1 MINNINEQYSI
12 LQKNI
17 ELILDEYKCMI
28 CLEVAK
34 FPVTYQCSKHIA
46 CHTCIHKWFN
56 SNKEYSNDIGY
67 YANIFCS
74 LCEHITKAT
83 IATDIYLDPLKP
95 MELFTA
101 KIKQGFD
108 PENKRAESVCP
119 YCNIDISVNTNYNHV
134 YKCSKRT
141 IDCHNCKTS
150 IVINNIDIH
159 LDEVCKGFACKE
171 CKNITLTRKEL
182 FLHKKHNYL
191 VKKNVFNTN
200 NNHTFPTCKIF
211 INSNN
216 NNNNNNLDLFKIN
229 KFIKQYLFIDKI
241 IQYFNDFLTE
251 PNVDNLN
258 NMNKSIIIGSSK
270 IITEPIIDIDL
281 IKSIL
286 SDNNNNNNNNNH
298 NNNNKRFKPDDDDF

>member
-1 MINNINEQYSI
+1 MMKLIMININEQYSL

-34 FPVTYQCSKHIA
+34 FPITYQCSKHIA

-74 LCEHITKAT
+74 LCEHISKAT
-83 IATDIYLDPLKP
+83 IATNIDLDPFKP

-108 PENKRAESVCP
+108 PENKRAESTCP

-141 IDCHNCKTS
+141 IDCHNCKTA
-150 IVINNIDIH
+150 ILIYNVDTH

-171 CKNITLTRKEL
+171 CKYTTLTRKEL

-191 VKKNVFNTN
+191 VKRNLFN
-200 NNHTFPTCKIF
+200 NNNNNLIFSTCKIF
-211 INSNN
+211 
-216 NNNNNNLDLFKIN
+216 NNNNLDLFKIN
-229 KFIKQYLFIDKI
+229 KFIKQYFFIDKI
-241 IQYFNDFLTE
+241 YQFFNEFLAE

-258 NMNKSIIIGSSK
+258 IMNKAIIIGSSK
-270 IITEPIIDIDL
+270 MITDPILDIEL

-286 SDNNNNNNNNNH
+286 SDDNNNNNNNK
-298 NNNNKRFKPDDDDF
+298 NNKNKRLKLNYDDDEI